1 MFQVIVVLVIGRIA
15 DGDLHDTDDVMHRP
29 ADHSRCVGFNLRQAL
44 RAVRKKAVKKTLGAN
59 GLLSSEEVNTH
70 GRKR

>member
-29 ADHSRCVGFNLRQAL
+29 ADHSRCVGAS
-44 RAVRKKAVKKTLGAN
+44 AKIK
-59 GLLSSEEVNTH
+59 
-70 GRKR
+70 